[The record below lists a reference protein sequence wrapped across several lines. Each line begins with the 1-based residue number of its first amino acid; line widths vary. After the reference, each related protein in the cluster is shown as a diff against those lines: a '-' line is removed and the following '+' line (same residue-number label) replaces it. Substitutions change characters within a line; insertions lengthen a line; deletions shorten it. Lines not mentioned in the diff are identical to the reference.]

1 MRIHRL
7 TMSAFG
13 PFAGT
18 EEVDFDRLSAHGLFL
33 LNGPTGAGKTSVL
46 DAVCFALYGSVPGAR
61 QEGKRLRSDHAAPA
75 LEPSVTCEFSAQGRH
90 FEVTRS
96 PAWDKPSARGKYGFT
111 TQQAKTLLR
120 ERVGGAWTDRSGRND
135 EAGAEITALLG
146 MDREQFTRVV
156 MLPQGDFAAFL
167 RSKASDR
174 LELLQKLFG
183 TQLFE
188 ALEQELS
195 ARAQAARNDVAKL
208 NAELELLSA
217 RAEAEAAALAIDDAA
232 AAGPG
237 SSGGLGTGAGHD
249 ADAAGGAGNAWAEPG
264 ARLGWLQA
272 AVARRAAELAAA
284 AEAAV
289 SVSKHASATLESET
303 SRRERQ
309 RRLAAAQA
317 RKEAAEASL
326 PALEVL
332 TSRLDQH
339 RRAEVLT
346 GQLQAVQSS
355 ERQVRNAAGEMES
368 AITLLRMAAGEDPEL
383 EHLDLSALDA
393 AQGTAAGPGAD
404 SLGRLDSDGLPD
416 TDGGSGMPGTGTGV
430 AAAAGNADAVVALD
444 VTGELSRIRSLL
456 AVVEARLPDE
466 ERLQALAARSTS
478 LAARQQELTQSGRE
492 LVERL
497 AALRARQADL
507 TAELK
512 PLEVLASAAVL
523 HEKEAAAAEELLDVV
538 RRYGTAVTAQKQAIE
553 RHSASREVQLGA
565 KSRWLDVR
573 EERLANA
580 AAELAAHLAE
590 GDACPV
596 CGSED
601 HPAPAEAAVS
611 ALGLSQAEETAQ
623 HAYEEA
629 EAKLAAITAELGEA
643 SQLVAVLA
651 GQGGDTPED
660 EAVQAV
666 AAARRAAGQSRL
678 AVKNLEGLRKRIG
691 AAEVGIEAA
700 EADRSAAADELARV
714 TAASAEVGDTLAS
727 LDQALSGLRGSHRS
741 LTRRLRSLREA
752 AATLEKAA
760 AARDLLD
767 KTKVRAEEAR
777 LQLERALPEAGF
789 SSAGEA
795 RAQLLAAAEA
805 AALHAEV
812 RAGHDEQARIAEL
825 FASEELQLAV
835 QEAAEDPAGDE
846 DLLAELQ
853 EAAAKAGQE
862 ARDADLAAGMAA
874 RCAESLTS
882 IRRDYEQLAGSG
894 QGPREHAQLLTALAD
909 TAAGRGDNTYRMS
922 LNSYVLA
929 ARLEQVA
936 LAASERLV
944 AMSDGRYLLQHS
956 DAKAA
961 RGAKS
966 GLGLEV
972 VDQWTGHRRDT
983 STLSGGESFMASLS
997 LALGLADVVQQES
1010 GGIQIDT
1017 LFVDEGFG
1025 SLDEQSLEQVM
1036 DALEGLRDGGR
1047 VVGLVSH
1054 VGEMKQRIGTQLQ
1067 VLKGRNGST
1076 LRISDAA
1083 EVLV

>member
-7 TMSAFG
+7 TISAFG

-46 DAVCFALYGSVPGAR
+46 DAVCFALYGSVPGVR
-61 QEGKRLRSDHAAPA
+61 QEGKRLRSDHAERA

-96 PAWDKPSARGKYGFT
+96 PAWDKPSARGKNGFT

-120 ERVGGAWTDRSGRND
+120 ERVGGVWVERSGRND

-167 RSKASDR
+167 RSKAADR

-183 TQLFE
+183 TQRFE

-195 ARAQAARNDVAKL
+195 AQAMAARNEVSKL
-208 NAELELLSA
+208 NSELQLLAA
-217 RAEAEAAALAIDDAA
+217 RAEAEASALGLEEAAIH
-232 AAGPG
+232 
-237 SSGGLGTGAGHD
+237 SSGTGAGAND
-249 ADAAGGAGNAWAEPG
+249 AGAAADRVNVSPEEPG
-264 ARLGWLQA
+264 ARIGWLQA
-272 AVARRAAELAAA
+272 AVAGRAAELSAA
-284 AEAAV
+284 AEAAAAT
-289 SVSKHASATLESET
+289 SKSAAARFEKEAA
-303 SRRERQ
+303 RGERQ
-309 RRLAAAQA
+309 RRLAAAEA
-317 RKEAAEASL
+317 RKAAAEAAL
-326 PALEVL
+326 PQLAAQTARLE
-332 TSRLDQH
+332 QH

-355 ERQVRNAAGEMES
+355 ETQVRHAAGAMES
-368 AITLLRMAAGEDPEL
+368 ALTLLRMAAGEDPEL
-383 EHLDLSALDA
+383 QHLNLSAMDTGMGLDA
-393 AQGTAAGPGAD
+393 GSAVAPGW
-404 SLGRLDSDGLPD
+404 R
-416 TDGGSGMPGTGTGV
+416 SG
-430 AAAAGNADAVVALD
+430 AADAFGAASNSEVPAQKDADAGLALD
-444 VTGELSRIRSLL
+444 VTGELNRLRSLL

-466 ERLQALAARSTS
+466 ERLHSMGARRTS
-478 LAARQQELTQSGRE
+478 LVTQQQELIQSRQE
-492 LVERL
+492 LDEQLVD
-497 AALRARQADL
+497 LRAEQEGLGDR
-507 TAELK
+507 LK
-512 PLEVLASAAVL
+512 PLEELASAAVL
-523 HEKEAAAAEELLDVV
+523 HTKEAAAAEELLDVV
-538 RRYGTAVTAQKQAIE
+538 RRHAVAVTARDKAAQ
-553 RHSASREVQLGA
+553 RHSASRAVQLEA
-565 KSRWLDVR
+565 KAHWLDLR
-573 EERLANA
+573 EARLANA
-580 AAELAAHLAE
+580 AAELAAQLVE

-596 CGSED
+596 CGSES
-601 HPAPAEAAVS
+601 HPLPAAAAAS
-611 ALGLSQAEETAQ
+611 ALGLSQAEEAAQ
-623 HAYEEA
+623 HAHEEA
-629 EAKLAAITAELGEA
+629 EAKLAARSTALADA

-651 GQGGDTPED
+651 GQGGDTSED
-660 EAVQAV
+660 EAVQAAEAARL
-666 AAARRAAGQSRL
+666 AAAQSQL
-678 AVKNLEGLRKRIG
+678 AVTNLAALREQLEAVEARIATAEAARNNG
-691 AAEVGIEAA
+691 AEDLAQITAALAEVV
-700 EADRSAAADELARV
+700 DNLA
-714 TAASAEVGDTLAS
+714 T
-727 LDQALSGLRGSHRS
+727 LDQSLSGLRAGHRS
-741 LTRRLRSLREA
+741 LTRRLRSLQEA
-752 AATLEKAA
+752 AATLENAVEARELLEKAK
-760 AARDLLD
+760 AR
-767 KTKVRAEEAR
+767 ASEAR
-777 LQLERALPEAGF
+777 LELELALPEAGF
-789 SSAGEA
+789 STADEA
-795 RAQLLAAAEA
+795 RSQLLARGEA
-805 AALHAEV
+805 TALQAEV
-812 RAGHDEQARIAEL
+812 RAGHDEQARISEL
-825 FASEELQLAV
+825 FESEELRLALR
-835 QEAAEDPAGDE
+835 EAAEGPALDE
-846 DLLAELQ
+846 GLRMELQ
-853 EAAAKAGQE
+853 HAAEQA
-862 ARDADLAAGMAA
+862 ARGAREADLAAGMAA
-874 RCAESLTS
+874 RCAESLGTIS
-882 IRRDYEQLAGSG
+882 HDYQRLAASG
-894 QGPREHAQLLTALAD
+894 RGPREHAQLLTALAD

-1076 LRISDAA
+1076 LRISDTAD
-1083 EVLV
+1083 VLV

>member
-7 TMSAFG
+7 TLSAFG

-18 EEVDFDRLSAHGLFL
+18 EEIDFDRLSAHGLFL

-61 QEGKRLRSDHAAPA
+61 QDGKRLRSDHADPA

-96 PAWDKPSARGKYGFT
+96 PAWDKPSARGKNGFT

-120 ERVGGAWTDRSGRND
+120 ERIAGTWTDRSGRND

-183 TQLFE
+183 TQRFE

-195 ARAQAARNDVAKL
+195 AQALAARNDVAKL
-208 NAELELLSA
+208 NGELELLAA
-217 RAEAEAAALAIDDAA
+217 RAEAEASALADNT
-232 AAGPG
+232 AAGEEAA
-237 SSGGLGTGAGHD
+237 TEAQ
-249 ADAAGGAGNAWAEPG
+249 AAGSGPAPEEPD
-264 ARLGWLQA
+264 ARIGWLQA
-272 AVARRAAELAAA
+272 AVARREAGLAAA
-284 AEAAV
+284 AEAAAARN
-289 SVSKHASATLESET
+289 KIASARLEKEAA
-303 SRRERQ
+303 RRERQ
-309 RRLAAAQA
+309 RRLAAAQV
-317 RKEAAEASL
+317 RKATAEANL
-326 PALEVL
+326 PGLKVKAAMLG
-332 TSRLDQH
+332 RHHD
-339 RRAEVLT
+339 AEVLS
-346 GQLQAVQSS
+346 GHLQAVQSS
-355 ERQVRNAAGEMES
+355 ETQVRHAAGALEA
-368 AITLLRMAAGEDPEL
+368 AITLLRLAAGEDPEL
-383 EHLDLSALDA
+383 EQLDLAAL
-393 AQGTAAGPGAD
+393 
-404 SLGRLDSDGLPD
+404 D
-416 TDGGSGMPGTGTGV
+416 TDGTV
-430 AAAAGNADAVVALD
+430 DAVVSLD
-444 VTGELSRIRSLL
+444 VAGELSRIRSLL

-466 ERLQALAARSTS
+466 ERLHMLAARRTS
-478 LAARQQELTQSGRE
+478 LAAQQQELSQADAE
-492 LVERL
+492 LGEL
-497 AALRARQADL
+497 LGNLRAEQSEL
-507 TAELK
+507 TAGLQ

-523 HEKEAAAAEELLDVV
+523 HAKEAAAAEELLDIV
-538 RRYGTAVTAQKQAIE
+538 RRHQEALKAQAQATQ
-553 RHSASREVQLGA
+553 RHSASREFQLETKA
-565 KSRWLDVR
+565 RWLDLR

-580 AAELAAHLAE
+580 AAELAAQMADGE
-590 GDACPV
+590 PCPV

-601 HPAPAEAAVS
+601 HPAPAEAAAS

-623 HAYEEA
+623 HANEDA
-629 EAKLAAITAELGEA
+629 EAKLAADSTALSDA
-643 SQLVAVLA
+643 NQLVAVLA

-666 AAARRAAGQSRL
+666 AAARLAADQSQH
-678 AVKNLEGLRKRIG
+678 AVKELAELRQRIEALDVRIAATETAKHSG
-691 AAEVGIEAA
+691 AAELAQAAAAAA
-700 EADRSAAADELARV
+700 EV
-714 TAASAEVGDTLAS
+714 AENLAS
-727 LDQALSGLRGSHRS
+727 LDNALSGLRGGHRS
-741 LTRRLRSLREA
+741 LTRRLRSLQEA

-760 AARDLLD
+760 GARAQLE
-767 KTKVRAEEAR
+767 KANARAEEAR
-777 LQLERALPEAGF
+777 RELERALPEAGF
-789 SSAGEA
+789 STAEEA

-805 AALHAEV
+805 AALQAEV
-812 RAGHDEQARIAEL
+812 RAGQDEQARIAEL
-825 FASEELQLAV
+825 DASEELVLA
-835 QEAAEDPAGDE
+835 
-846 DLLAELQ
+846 LQ
-853 EAAAKAGQE
+853 EAASDPVTHEDLVAELQAAAAGASQE
-862 ARDADLAAGMAA
+862 ARDADLAAGLAA
-874 RCAESLTS
+874 RCVESLAT
-882 IRRDYEQLAGSG
+882 IGREYRQLAGSARE
-894 QGPREHAQLLTALAD
+894 PREHAQLLTTLAD
-909 TAAGRGDNTYRMS
+909 TAAGRGENTYRMS

-972 VDQWTGHRRDT
+972 VDQWTGYRRDT

-1036 DALEGLRDGGR
+1036 DALESLRDGGR

>member
-1 MRIHRL
+1 VRIHRL
-7 TMSAFG
+7 TISAFG

-18 EEVDFDRLSAHGLFL
+18 EEIDFDRLSAHGLFL

-46 DAVCFALYGSVPGAR
+46 DAICFALYGSVPGAR
-61 QEGKRLRSDHAAPA
+61 QDGKRLRSDHAEPA

-96 PAWDKPSARGKYGFT
+96 PAWDKPSARGKNGFT

-120 ERVGGAWTDRSGRND
+120 ERLAGAWADRSGRND

-167 RSKASDR
+167 RSKATDR

-183 TQLFE
+183 TQRFE
-188 ALEQELS
+188 ALELELS
-195 ARAQAARNDVAKL
+195 AQAQAARNDVAKL
-208 NAELELLSA
+208 NGELELLAA
-217 RAEAEAAALAIDDAA
+217 RAEAEASALGEDSA
-232 AAGPG
+232 AAGELATDAEPAG
-237 SSGGLGTGAGHD
+237 AAPAPEETGA
-249 ADAAGGAGNAWAEPG
+249 
-264 ARLGWLQA
+264 RIGWLEA
-272 AVARRAAELAAA
+272 AVARRGAALSAA
-284 AEAAV
+284 AEAAA
-289 SVSKHASATLESET
+289 SRSKLASARLDRET
-303 SRRERQ
+303 ARIERQ
-309 RRLAAAQA
+309 RRLAAAKARQA
-317 RKEAAEASL
+317 AVEAAL
-326 PALEVL
+326 PGLEIKTATL
-332 TSRLDQH
+332 ERH

-346 GQLQAVQSS
+346 GQLQAVRSS
-355 ERQVRNAAGEMES
+355 DMQVRHAAGALES
-368 AITLLRMAAGEDPEL
+368 AITLLRLAAGEDPEL
-383 EHLDLSALDA
+383 EQLDLSALDA
-393 AQGTAAGPGAD
+393 DGAAEAVA
-404 SLGRLDSDGLPD
+404 GL
-416 TDGGSGMPGTGTGV
+416 GV
-430 AAAAGNADAVVALD
+430 AGLGVA
-444 VTGELSRIRSLL
+444 GELSRIRSLL

-466 ERLQALAARSTS
+466 ERLHSLDARRRS
-478 LAARQQELTQSGRE
+478 LATQQQELSQTDAELGELLGSLRMEHSG
-492 LVERL
+492 
-497 AALRARQADL
+497 L
-507 TAELK
+507 TAGLQ
-512 PLEVLASAAVL
+512 PLEILASAAVL
-523 HEKEAAAAEELLDVV
+523 HGKEAAAAEELLDVV
-538 RRYGTAVTAQKQAIE
+538 RRYTAAVTAQEQAVQC
-553 RHSASREVQLGA
+553 HSASRELQLETKA
-565 KSRWLDVR
+565 RWLDLR

-580 AAELAAHLAE
+580 AAELAAQLAE
-590 GDACPV
+590 GEACPV

-601 HPAPAEAAVS
+601 HPAPAEAAAS
-611 ALGLSQAEETAQ
+611 ALGLSQAEEAAQ
-623 HAYEEA
+623 HANEDA
-629 EAKLAAITAELGEA
+629 ETRLAADSIVLGDA
-643 SQLVAVLA
+643 RQLVAVLA

-666 AAARRAAGQSRL
+666 AAARRAAKQSQAAGKEL
-678 AVKNLEGLRKRIG
+678 ADLRQRID
-691 AAEVGIEAA
+691 AVDARIAAA
-700 EADRSAAADELARV
+700 EADRHSGTARIAQV
-714 TAASAEVGDTLAS
+714 TAAVAEVAENLAS
-727 LDQALSGLRGSHRS
+727 LDQALSGLRGGHRS
-741 LTRRLRSLREA
+741 LARRLRSLQEA
-752 AATLEKAA
+752 AATLEKAVEA
-760 AARDLLD
+760 GAQLEKA
-767 KTKVRAEEAR
+767 TARAEEAR
-777 LQLERALPEAGF
+777 RELERALPDAGF
-789 SSAGEA
+789 ATAEEA

-805 AALHAEV
+805 TALQAEV
-812 RAGHDEQARIAEL
+812 RAGQDEQARIAEL
-825 FASEELQLAV
+825 FASEELVLAMK
-835 QEAAEDPAGDE
+835 EAAGGPLAGDAQV
-846 DLLAELQ
+846 AELQ
-853 EAAAKAGQE
+853 AAAAEASQV

-874 RCAESLTS
+874 RCVESLAT
-882 IRRDYEQLAGSG
+882 IGKEYGQRAGSARE
-894 QGPREHAQLLTALAD
+894 PRERARLLTALAD

-1076 LRISDAA
+1076 LRIADAA

>member
-1 MRIHRL
+1 
-7 TMSAFG
+7 MSAFG

-61 QEGKRLRSDHAAPA
+61 QDGKRLRSDHAEPG

-96 PAWDKPSARGKYGFT
+96 PAWDKPSARGKNGFT

-120 ERVGGAWTDRSGRND
+120 ERVDGAWTERSGRND

-183 TQLFE
+183 TERFE

-195 ARAQAARNDVAKL
+195 AQAQSARNDVAKL
-208 NAELELLSA
+208 NGELELLAA
-217 RAEAEAAALAIDDAA
+217 RAEAEASALGVDEAANAGTGIVAGGAAGAAGAA
-232 AAGPG
+232 AAARPGEGGPG
-237 SSGGLGTGAGHD
+237 ASPE
-249 ADAAGGAGNAWAEPG
+249 EPG
-264 ARLGWLQA
+264 ARIGWLQA
-272 AVARRAAELAAA
+272 AVTRRAAELSAA
-284 AEAAV
+284 AEAAA
-289 SVSKHASATLESET
+289 STSKRASARFEEEAA
-303 SRRERQ
+303 RGERQ
-309 RRLAAAQA
+309 RRLAAAEA
-317 RKEAAEASL
+317 RRAAAEAAL
-326 PALEVL
+326 PALAVH
-332 TSRLDQH
+332 TARLEQH

-346 GQLQAVQSS
+346 GQLQAVQSG
-355 ERQVRNAAGEMES
+355 ETQVRHAAGAMES
-368 AITLLRMAAGEDPEL
+368 ALTLLRMAAGEDPEL
-383 EHLDLSALDA
+383 QHLDLSALDA
-393 AQGTAAGPGAD
+393 
-404 SLGRLDSDGLPD
+404 
-416 TDGGSGMPGTGTGV
+416 GTGMGAV
-430 AAAAGNADAVVALD
+430 SDAFD
-444 VTGELSRIRSLL
+444 IDGELNRLRSLL

-466 ERLQALAARSTS
+466 ERLHTLATRQTS
-478 LAARQQELTQSGRE
+478 LLTKQQELTRSGKE
-492 LVERL
+492 LDERL
-497 AALRARQADL
+497 SNLRAEHQDMEAQ
-507 TAELK
+507 LK

-523 HEKEAAAAEELLDVV
+523 HAKEAAAAEELLDVV
-538 RRYGTAVTAQKQAIE
+538 RRYKAAVTAQEKAAQ
-553 RHSASREVQLGA
+553 RHSASRALQLEA
-565 KSRWLDVR
+565 KAHWLDLR
-573 EERLANA
+573 EARLANA
-580 AAELAAHLAE
+580 AAELAARLAE

-596 CGSED
+596 CGSES
-601 HPAPAEAAVS
+601 HPAPAAAAAS
-611 ALGLSQAEETAQ
+611 ALGLSQAEEAAQ
-623 HAYEEA
+623 QAHEEA
-629 EAKLAAITAELGEA
+629 EAKLATLSTVLAEA

-651 GQGGDTPED
+651 GQGGDTPEA
-660 EAVQAV
+660 EALE
-666 AAARRAAGQSRL
+666 AAAGARLAAGQSEL
-678 AVKNLEGLRKRIG
+678 AVENLANLRERIDAVEARIATAEDARNNG
-691 AAEVGIEAA
+691 AAE
-700 EADRSAAADELARV
+700 LAQV
-714 TAASAEVGDTLAS
+714 TAALAEVHENLAS
-727 LDQALSGLRGSHRS
+727 LDQALSGLRAGHRS
-741 LTRRLRSLREA
+741 LTRRLRSLQDA
-752 AATLEKAA
+752 AATLEKAVG
-760 AARDLLD
+760 ARELLE
-767 KTKVRAEEAR
+767 KAKARAEEAR
-777 LQLERALPEAGF
+777 LRLEQALPDAGF
-789 SSAGEA
+789 STAGEA
-795 RAQLLAAAEA
+795 RSQLLEAEEA
-805 AALHAEV
+805 AALEAKV

-825 FASEELQLAV
+825 FASEELQLALL
-835 QEAAEDPAGDE
+835 EAAEAPLPIE
-846 DLLAELQ
+846 DLLTELRD
-853 EAAAKAGQE
+853 AAAKAAQE
-862 ARDADLAAGMAA
+862 AREADLAAGMAA
-874 RCAESLTS
+874 RCADSLAT
-882 IRRDYEQLAGSG
+882 IGQEYEQLAASG
-894 QGPREHAQLLTALAD
+894 RRPREHAQLLSALAD

-929 ARLEQVA
+929 GRLEQVA